1 MSNVFTIIILL
12 ERIKMW
18 KLFKEQEVEA
28 KNWIFQ
34 GDCNMVEHMSNF
46 EIKGHYVMKRCEVIA
61 WHPFTLRIGLQDV
74 WTYIIF
80 ERC

>member
-18 KLFKEQEVEA
+18 KLFKEHEAEA
-28 KNWIFQ
+28 KNWIFK

-74 WTYIIF
+74 WT
-80 ERC
+80 